1 MGAWAKE
8 RESCG
13 TFLWKRPQGPHN
25 LQRPF
30 VSPPP
35 PSASLLAAS
44 SVTRLQSNSRRP
56 LVARSLQKSERARF
70 GWTRRNLVRF
80 GSSESHIFSFPPK
93 MLERWSKSFSQRES
107 TVGLA
112 EAGGGRRPR
121 LLTDYSLK
129 TSSVRSHDPRI
140 LIRKRLIQL
149 QLSSFSPLDRLKLFL
164 NVWLI
169 HIYCF
174 VDLTIITLRP
184 YLWLSL
190 LTAHHCHH
198 WHLLVQ
204 LWLISLID

>member
-56 LVARSLQKSERARF
+56 LVARSLQKRERARF

-80 GSSESHIFSFPPK
+80 GSSESHIFFVSTKDARAMIEKFLPTGING
-93 MLERWSKSFSQRES
+93 WSGWGWR
-107 TVGLA
+107 GA
-112 EAGGGRRPR
+112 EAA
-121 LLTDYSLK
+121 S
-129 TSSVRSHDPRI
+129 
-140 LIRKRLIQL
+140 
-149 QLSSFSPLDRLKLFL
+149 LDRLQPQDFL
-164 NVWLI
+164 SSISWSSNPYQEKTDTVTALVFLATWSTKTLSQRLT

-190 LTAHHCHH
+190 LTSHHCHH